1 MKNKLLVIIYLLSF
15 NTYGQQN
22 LVQYTDSILKLVYHD
37 SIISGDQED
46 AQLGKLDSIISLN
59 CFIKDSNL
67 EERLNKY
74 IEFINSIG
82 ELSLYDYRFF
92 PFESRF
98 YYTAQNYHKLQLL
111 SNIPYNQIP
120 DTLSQ
125 NGNLELLYYH
135 EAIRDTHFLMNL
147 FRVTQSYDNKIFA
160 YGSLLTLDSIQFQE
174 FYNNHFSY
182 IKNDTNL
189 FLQTVVY
196 SKKYG
201 KPFPFPDLA
210 KDIFVLYIDTTNRVN
225 KLNYEYYFGIG
236 LNPNIILMD
245 EEYEAN
251 RPQREQFEREK
262 EEANRILEEEYMNV
276 RDSLNWISL
285 KTKVPQYFNAIGD
298 TTLWDDN
305 GDYPMW
311 TGDDGMRFD
320 TFSTEEIFNR
330 LAQINFVALY
340 DTIKNE
346 GDLNASATAIH
357 MRKMLQII
365 GDRNIYRGYIPSSSQ
380 MLLLNQLIDL
390 YTEYLMQ
397 DTLECMSRESIL
409 QMQRLWNLA
418 EYKYIDWPILN
429 NEFLNFQFVNAV
441 RIHATESLI
450 LAMIGRADAY
460 ELAGNHDLAY
470 RYIKPLMSIY
480 EAKFIENIGYAMPAR
495 RPFRTLEDSNRWCF
509 DYIIPALQRY
519 KFID

>member
-1 MKNKLLVIIYLLSF
+1 MKFQHIIFFWLLTYLSF
-15 NTYGQQN
+15 GQQN
-22 LVQYTDSILKLVYHD
+22 LVQYTDSILNLVYHD
-37 SIISGDQED
+37 SIISDDKED
-46 AQLGKLDSIISLN
+46 IQLGKLDSIISLN

-74 IEFINSIG
+74 IVFINSIG

-92 PFESRF
+92 PFESRL
-98 YYTAQNYHKLQLL
+98 YYTAQNYHNLQLL

-125 NGNLELLYYH
+125 NGNIELLYYH
-135 EAIRDTHFLMNL
+135 QAIRDTHFLKKL
-147 FRVTQSYDNKIFA
+147 FRETQSFKNKFFV
-160 YGSLLTLDSIQFQE
+160 YGNLLELDSTQFQE
-174 FYNNHFSY
+174 FYMSHFSY
-182 IKNDTNL
+182 IKNDTDL
-189 FLQTVVY
+189 FFQTIVS

-201 KPFPFPDLA
+201 KPFPIPDLA
-210 KDIFVLYIDTTNRVN
+210 KDIYVQYNDTTNRLS
-225 KLNYEYYFGIG
+225 KLYFEYYFENGQ
-236 LNPNIILMD
+236 NPNIILMD
-245 EEYEAN
+245 EEYEAE
-251 RPQREQFEREK
+251 RPQREQLERER
-262 EEANRILEEEYMNV
+262 EEVDRILEEEYMNV

-365 GDRNIYRGYIPSSSQ
+365 GDRNIYREYVPSSSQ

-390 YTEYLMQ
+390 YTEYLKQ
-397 DTLECMSRESIL
+397 DTLECMSREARW

-418 EYKYIDWPILN
+418 ENKYIDWPILN
-429 NEFLNFQFVNAV
+429 NEFLNFEFVNAV

-450 LAMIGRADAY
+450 QTMISRADAY